1 MSQLNIGIILGSTR
15 PGRNGEAVAKWVHG
29 LARKRTDA
37 RFELIDLL
45 DFTLPI
51 LDEPVPPSQGKY
63 TKAHTKKWSAKV
75 AEFDA
80 YVFVTPEY
88 NHGTSGALKNAIDY
102 LNKEWTNKVAGFV
115 GYGAVG
121 GVRAVEHLRL
131 VMAEL
136 QVATVRAQV
145 GLSLFTDFKNF
156 EQFVPAAMHEQEV
169 HTMLDQVVA
178 WGAALKPLRS
188 GSIEEDHNVLL
199 AEGIAND

>member
-156 EQFVPAAMHEQEV
+156 EQFVPAAMHEQEL

-188 GSIEEDHNVLL
+188 GSIEEGHNVLL